1 MRRPRVNDRI
11 YANDIPLIP
20 ERVPTEPNVGLSLPV
35 DTLETTP
42 EPVPPPPSRLIL
54 LVLN

>member
-20 ERVPTEPNVGLSLPV
+20 ERVPTEPNVGLSLTV

-42 EPVPPPPSRLIL
+42 EPVPPPPL
-54 LVLN
+54 LG